1 MKTPMTLLCL
11 CMFTTTGFAKTVT
24 NSSSLNEQV
33 GYSFGYLMGRSNA
46 ESVKDLDL
54 DAFILGLKT
63 AAQGGKSALTDE
75 EMARVLTQH
84 KKQSDAKQLIELKKK
99 ADANAK
105 IGAEFLA
112 ANAKKQGVQTTQS
125 GLQYQILK
133 PGTGPSPKANSIVK
147 VNYEGRLIDGTV
159 FDSSIARNQTA
170 EFQVS
175 QVIQGWTEGLQ
186 LMKEGAEYRFFI
198 PAQLGYGQIGS
209 GDVIEPNS
217 TLIFDVE
224 LIEILAK
231 PSSK

>member
-159 FDSSIARNQTA
+159 FDSSIARNQAA

-217 TLIFDVE
+217 TLIFDIE

-231 PSSK
+231 PSN

>member
-112 ANAKKQGVQTTQS
+112 ANAKKQGIQTTQS

-217 TLIFDVE
+217 TLIFDIE

-231 PSSK
+231 PSK